1 MNDFDGFDLVSL
13 LPLLLMSIP
22 FTFGFNLIAKR
33 IGRNRVVWTVLSL
46 IPIINYLFW
55 AYGMF
60 IVLFYILDALNDLRD
75 RKQKTD
81 AFN

>member
-1 MNDFDGFDLVSL
+1 
-13 LPLLLMSIP
+13 
-22 FTFGFNLIAKR
+22 
-33 IGRNRVVWTVLSL
+33 
-46 IPIINYLFW
+46 
-55 AYGMF
+55 MF